1 MAGEWGVIVVDLQG
15 DFTEWKK
22 GSLAVAGSDENFV
35 RDAEEATRR
44 LKELGLP
51 IFGSQD
57 WHPPDH
63 VSFAANH
70 PGKKPFDTIEIE
82 GRTQVLWPSHCVQ
95 GTENARIV
103 IDNNLFLA
111 VVQKARNPAL
121 ESYSAFQNVGGVKTE
136 MDAILRIN
144 GVDRL
149 VIYGIATDYCVR
161 ATALDGRAAGYGVTV
176 VEDLCRGVSADT
188 TAAALA
194 EMRGNGV
201 RLVATL
207 DEAVREIG

>member
-1 MAGEWGVIVVDLQG
+1 MGKWGVIVVDLQG

-22 GSLAVAGSDENFV
+22 GSLAVAGSDENYV
-35 RDAEEATRR
+35 KNVERATRR
-44 LKELGLP
+44 LKEAGLP

-63 VSFAANH
+63 ISFAPNH

-82 GRTQVLWPSHCVQ
+82 GRTQVLWPRHCVQ

-111 VVQKARNPAL
+111 VVKKAQDRSL
-121 ESYSAFQNVGGVKTE
+121 ESYSVFQDEGGVRTMME
-136 MDAILRIN
+136 TILRTN
-144 GVDRL
+144 GVGRL

-161 ATALDGRAAGYGVTV
+161 ATALDGRAAGFEVTV
-176 VEDLCRGVSADT
+176 VEDLCRGVSPDT

-194 EMRGNGV
+194 EIKREGV
-201 RLVATL
+201 RVTPSL
-207 DEAVREIG
+207 DDILGEITA